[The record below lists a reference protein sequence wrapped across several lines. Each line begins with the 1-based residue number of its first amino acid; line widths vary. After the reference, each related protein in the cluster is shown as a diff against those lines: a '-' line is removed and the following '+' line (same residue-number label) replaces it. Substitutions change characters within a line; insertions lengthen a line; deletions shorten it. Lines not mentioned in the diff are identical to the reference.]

1 MLRRAVESVFRQ
13 SHSVNELLI
22 IDDGSTDE
30 TAKLIDGMRSKAP
43 VSLCYHYQA
52 NRGAASARNTGIEMA
67 SGDLICFLDS
77 DDHWRKDKIEIQ
89 YQAMLE
95 QPDYLIS
102 HTRETWFRSGKRV
115 NQKKKHDP
123 PHGDVFARSLGMCV
137 VGMST
142 VMVRREL
149 FTLFGGFDP
158 TLLCCED
165 YDLWLRVSRKV
176 PFLLV
181 PHALTIKD
189 GGREDQLSAIHRMG
203 MDRYRIRSLRS
214 LLETGD
220 LSPGQSKMVQSE
232 MARKC
237 LIYGKGCIKH
247 GRKEEGE
254 AYLQLAG
261 RYTGTQEAR
270 L

>member
-1 MLRRAVESVFRQ
+1 MLRRAVDSVFQ
-13 SHSVNELLI
+13 QTHSVNELLV
-22 IDDGSTDE
+22 IDDGSMDE
-30 TAKLIDGMRSKAP
+30 TGKLIDDLRPTAP
-43 VSLCYHYQA
+43 VSLRYHYQP
-52 NRGAASARNTGIEMA
+52 NSGAAAARNTGIEMA

-89 YQAMLE
+89 YRAMRDH
-95 QPDYLIS
+95 PDYLIS
-102 HTRETWFRSGKRV
+102 HTRETWYRCGKRV

-123 PHGDVFARSLGMCV
+123 PHGDIFARSLGMCV

-142 VMVRREL
+142 VMVKREL
-149 FTLFGGFDP
+149 FSLFGRFDP

-165 YDLWLRVSRKV
+165 YDLWLRVSSRV

-203 MDRYRIRSLRS
+203 MDRFRIRSLHS
-214 LLETGD
+214 LLETCN
-220 LSPGQSKMVQSE
+220 LSPDQAMIVRKE
-232 MARKC
+232 MTRKC

-254 AYLQLAG
+254 AYLQLAE
-261 RYTGTQEAR
+261 RYSKTQEAR